1 MREQPVH
8 VACAAATA
16 NGFAMPYRPSAPSV
30 HADKK
35 HNESLPP
42 VPSGLA
48 QSSLTEMAKLSRRES

>member
-30 HADKK
+30 HEDEKHDKR
-35 HNESLPP
+35 LPL
-42 VPSGLA
+42 VPSSPA
-48 QSSLTEMAKLSRRES
+48 ESNLTEMAKLSRRES

>member
-30 HADKK
+30 HEDEKHDKR
-35 HNESLPP
+35 LPL
-42 VPSGLA
+42 VPSGPA
-48 QSSLTEMAKLSRRES
+48 ESSLTEMAKLSRRES